1 MFKRYNIVL
10 IGVITLLVV
19 LTNISS
25 VNSEI
30 MNDYYGYTINDV
42 NKKYKV
48 YKVVDKIA
56 GENDIV
62 VANTLRYNDEIIIYA
77 NDNFF
82 KIYGLNPKNEYT
94 NKLGENY
101 LTYPNISKVKLK
113 TWDKIE
119 EYTKYKGEFTFI
131 TGDDADLASFD
142 KELKTLGLETATIV
156 LENNFQDKIQ
166 IFQVIVIVLLVIYL
180 FLILVKINRE
190 QKKMIIYTLSGNSKW
205 DILKKNQKK
214 IKVEFI
220 TQEIAMLIV
229 VIILNVIFHM
239 FIGKIFVKEILLLT
253 LINIGLIACYYMILF
268 ALMSKSK
275 IYSLIKGE
283 QLFKYVN
290 QLAISLKFIMQIL
303 IIIMVVV
310 VSYSFGTIVQDLPV
324 IKNWQKVEEFYT
336 SDNAGITGLES
347 DEYDQT
353 KDFTDRKNY
362 VSYME
367 RNAKGMYVYSLSGNK
382 YYRPYD
388 QTNKMGDSTI
398 VANYNFLDFMGV
410 ISKDK
415 YDEHQA
421 RLLIPEKYYNDKEK
435 IEKEFN
441 EYWKELSFDDNMS
454 VLDYK
459 TSSYSNQEIYSYDYK
474 SMEETNDYFINPI
487 IYIPSTNNEEL
498 NIMTY
503 AFQSLMFTDE
513 TGEGKKIVK
522 QYYEDKKIKYHENDL
537 EVFSKYL
544 EFATFIYQRFLV
556 VLFAIII
563 SIITYMIYGYL
574 YQIVISVYIKN
585 NSLKILNNKLIG
597 KKKYQ
602 IYRKLYVDELI
613 STIVLTIMLISILF
627 ILRIIISDIITLPV
641 IFIAFVLLVIY
652 IIINTVFLSYQIRKN
667 ENKALIKIIK
677 GDVL

>member
-10 IGVITLLVV
+10 IGVITLLLV

-56 GENDIV
+56 GENDIA
-62 VANTLRYNDEIIIYA
+62 VANTLRYNDEIMIYA

-82 KIYGLNPKNEYT
+82 KKYGLNPKNEYT

-239 FIGKIFVKEILLLT
+239 FIGKIFVKEVLLLT

-487 IYIPSTNNEEL
+487 IYIPSTDNEEL

-503 AFQSLMFTDE
+503 AFQRLMFTDE

-522 QYYEDKKIKYHENDL
+522 QYYEDKKIKYHESDL

-585 NSLKILNNKLIG
+585 NSLNILNNKLIG